1 VLCICRYRHLSSTC
15 ALWRVG
21 GSHRAVRSAGREQ
34 SYRGARGA
42 SPPRLVTTLMP
53 DGGRAFSTSGVGRSL
68 SGRAVWVSIAV
79 CSSQY
84 PSSCREYA
92 DRRVRVRG
100 CGAWPWGGAEVV
112 GQPAGTR
119 KRSTSVFHTLIT
131 HTEVRTGNFRQPRT
145 VSLLSSVPSRLQSPK
160 SSERAQS
167 PISRRAPSTGARVP
181 VCGRGWVVRC
191 PCFNFKF
198 TVLNRYRAVGGAE
211 YFAPSVSCERGPRA
225 RCERKK
231 RTRWPTPDS

>member
-1 VLCICRYRHLSSTC
+1 MVARFRLREWGDLS
-15 ALWRVG
+15 A
-21 GSHRAVRSAGREQ
+21 
-34 SYRGARGA
+34 
-42 SPPRLVTTLMP
+42 
-53 DGGRAFSTSGVGRSL
+53 
-68 SGRAVWVSIAV
+68 AVWVSIAV

-112 GQPAGTR
+112 GQPGTR
-119 KRSTSVFHTLIT
+119 KRSTCFSHTY
-131 HTEVRTGNFRQPRT
+131 HTQKSEPATRSGNRAP
-145 VSLLSSVPSRLQSPK
+145 SLLSSVPSRLQSPK

>member
-1 VLCICRYRHLSSTC
+1 MHLPLQTPLLHLCTVAC
-15 ALWRVG
+15 
-21 GSHRAVRSAGREQ
+21 GRIAPCGKKCGPEQ

-42 SPPRLVTTLMP
+42 SLPRLVTTLMP
-53 DGGRAFSTSGVGRSL
+53 DGGRARVFDFGTEWGDL
-68 SGRAVWVSIAV
+68 SAAVWVSIAV

-100 CGAWPWGGAEVV
+100 GRGGAPKSRGAARNED
-112 GQPAGTR
+112 A
-119 KRSTSVFHTLIT
+119 KYVFFTHLS

-198 TVLNRYRAVGGAE
+198 TVLNRYRAAGGAE
-211 YFAPSVSCERGPRA
+211 
-225 RCERKK
+225 
-231 RTRWPTPDS
+231 

>member
-1 VLCICRYRHLSSTC
+1 MRAGTVVPRGAGGFTTSPCHHLNARRWSRVFDFGSGEISRPRYGYLSRYAVASTR
-15 ALWRVG
+15 RVAASTPTG
-21 GSHRAVRSAGREQ
+21 GS
-34 SYRGARGA
+34 
-42 SPPRLVTTLMP
+42 
-53 DGGRAFSTSGVGRSL
+53 
-68 SGRAVWVSIAV
+68 
-79 CSSQY
+79 
-84 PSSCREYA
+84 
-92 DRRVRVRG
+92 G
-100 CGAWPWGGAEVV
+100 CGAAGRGRGGAPKSWGSQQERGSEVRLFF
-112 GQPAGTR
+112 THL
-119 KRSTSVFHTLIT
+119 S

>member
-1 VLCICRYRHLSSTC
+1 MWSGPCQQLALATVLDAPHGPRPTHEHVRKTSPVTCCASAVTGHLSHLCTVGI
-15 ALWRVG
+15 AHRV
-21 GSHRAVRSAGREQ
+21 RARTAVP
-34 SYRGARGA
+34 RGA
-42 SPPRLVTTLMP
+42 
-53 DGGRAFSTSGVGRSL
+53 GGRHRTLDSGDL
-68 SGRAVWVSIAV
+68 SAAVWVSIAV

-100 CGAWPWGGAEVV
+100 GRGGAPKSRGAARNEDDP
-112 GQPAGTR
+112 GRA
-119 KRSTSVFHTLIT
+119 KYVFFTHLS

-181 VCGRGWVVRC
+181 VGRLGRPVPV
-191 PCFNFKF
+191 F
-198 TVLNRYRAVGGAE
+198 
-211 YFAPSVSCERGPRA
+211 
-225 RCERKK
+225 
-231 RTRWPTPDS
+231 

>member
-1 VLCICRYRHLSSTC
+1 M
-15 ALWRVG
+15 
-21 GSHRAVRSAGREQ
+21 RAGTVVP
-34 SYRGARGA
+34 RGAGGFTT
-42 SPPRLVTTLMP
+42 SPCHHLNARRVV
-53 DGGRAFSTSGVGRSL
+53 GRAFSTSGRSGEISRPRYGYL
-68 SGRAVWVSIAV
+68 SRYAVAST
-79 CSSQY
+79 
-84 PSSCREYA
+84 
-92 DRRVRVRG
+92 RRVAASTPTGGSG
-100 CGAWPWGGAEVV
+100 CGAAGRGRGGAPKSSGAARNEE
-112 GQPAGTR
+112 A
-119 KRSTSVFHTLIT
+119 KYVFFTHLS

>member
-1 VLCICRYRHLSSTC
+1 MVARFRLREWGDLS
-15 ALWRVG
+15 A
-21 GSHRAVRSAGREQ
+21 
-34 SYRGARGA
+34 
-42 SPPRLVTTLMP
+42 
-53 DGGRAFSTSGVGRSL
+53 
-68 SGRAVWVSIAV
+68 AVWVSIAV

-100 CGAWPWGGAEVV
+100 CGAWPWAVGGRRSRGAARNEEAKYVFFTHLYHT
-112 GQPAGTR
+112 QKSEPATR
-119 KRSTSVFHTLIT
+119 S
-131 HTEVRTGNFRQPRT
+131 GNRAP
-145 VSLLSSVPSRLQSPK
+145 SLLSSVPSRLQSPK

-167 PISRRAPSTGARVP
+167 PISRRAPSTGARGTCAGSL
-181 VCGRGWVVRC
+181 CGRGWVVRC

-198 TVLNRYRAVGGAE
+198 GTGRRA
-211 YFAPSVSCERGPRA
+211 APNNSRLQFSERGPRA

>member
-1 VLCICRYRHLSSTC
+1 MHLPLQTPLLHLCTVAC
-15 ALWRVG
+15 
-21 GSHRAVRSAGREQ
+21 GRIAPCGKKCGPEQ

-53 DGGRAFSTSGVGRSL
+53 DGGRAFSTSGRSGEISRPRYGYL
-68 SGRAVWVSIAV
+68 SRYAVAST
-79 CSSQY
+79 
-84 PSSCREYA
+84 
-92 DRRVRVRG
+92 RRVAASTPTGGSG
-100 CGAWPWGGAEVV
+100 CGAAGRGRGGAPKSWGSQERGSEV
-112 GQPAGTR
+112 R
-119 KRSTSVFHTLIT
+119 VFHTLIT
-131 HTEVRTGNFRQPRT
+131 HRKSATGNFRQPRT

-167 PISRRAPSTGARVP
+167 PISRRAPSTGARVPVP